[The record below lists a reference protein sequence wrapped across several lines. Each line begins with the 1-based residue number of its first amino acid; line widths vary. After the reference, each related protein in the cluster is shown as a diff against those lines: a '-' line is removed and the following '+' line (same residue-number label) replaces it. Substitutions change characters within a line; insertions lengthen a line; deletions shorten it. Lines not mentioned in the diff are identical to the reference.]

1 MHRVI
6 PVRRKRDET
15 RREETSG
22 RREAKEGRGE
32 EVLSRVGWASIEIQ
46 REFRGIRWNTRGIKA
61 ANRFGKQ
68 GGRRRF
74 WWWSHTKC
82 WSRARIYARE
92 RLGLI
97 WRRML
102 GGEPQEILRANF
114 SPPRCCPDKYIL
126 FFYIASNIIFF
137 ID

>member
-22 RREAKEGRGE
+22 RREAKKGRGE

-46 REFRGIRWNTRGIKA
+46 REFRGIRWRGNKG
-61 ANRFGKQ
+61 GKSVWKT
-68 GGRRRF
+68 GR
-74 WWWSHTKC
+74 TAVVLVTQC

-102 GGEPQEILRANF
+102 GGEPQEILRPNF
-114 SPPRCCPDKYIL
+114 SPPRCCPDRYIL
-126 FFYIASNIIFF
+126 SFYIKLPI
-137 ID
+137 